1 MHPNPTYLPFLHIN
15 TCPWLINFTN
25 SHCENYSVKTTWY
38 VTQYTLLSTLFSC
51 IHFNV
56 PLVWFEA
63 SGFCPTI
70 IPGSSQGLLSDNPAV
85 ALGHGASAALDLWD
99 PPLQT
104 PQQFIDRVDVGVD
117 QLRALG
123 LGGS

>member
-1 MHPNPTYLPFLHIN
+1 MSENRILKSHRVTICLTVYPFPQTASLAN
-15 TCPWLINFTN
+15 D
-25 SHCENYSVKTTWY
+25 HCSE
-38 VTQYTLLSTLFSC
+38 
-51 IHFNV
+51 